1 MKNKFRLFI
10 PIFILF
16 AAILAC
22 ESSETASIEETEVL
36 SVSETENIEEPTP
49 QADTPTPKYTSTPSP
64 IDKAVVTANLCNLR
78 AGPGIDYSIVGSVEK
93 DDVVPIFGRN
103 ENSDWLLID
112 FKQSI
117 WIAASLVKL
126 NKDMTSIDIVDI
138 ASLSNPDSD
147 FSYGEPNQELP
158 DIEDV
163 EAALTCDAIYGQH
176 KDLTDIQWV
185 EYVNIITGKPIDY
198 TGGIKEVNTNGS
210 IEIYACGIFDNV
222 TFTVYGIPADVALT
236 LDKSADVSGSGTISQ
251 VYRKNVI
258 YKGLFSTSLKE
269 WLYINVYGTLEVI
282 D

>member
-1 MKNKFRLFI
+1 
-10 PIFILF
+10 
-16 AAILAC
+16 ILAC
-22 ESSETASIEETEVL
+22 ESSETASLGENEEL
-36 SVSETENIEEPTP
+36 SISETENIEEPTP
-49 QADTPTPKYTSTPSP
+49 TIQADTPTPKFTSTPSP
-64 IDKAVVTANLCNLR
+64 IDNAVVTANLCNLR
-78 AGPGIDYSIVGSVEK
+78 AGPGVNYSVVGSVEK

-112 FKQSI
+112 YGQSI

-126 NKDMTSIDIVDI
+126 NKDMSAIDIVDF

-147 FSYGEPNQELP
+147 YSYGEPNQELP

-163 EAALTCDAIYGQH
+163 EAALTCDTIYGQH
-176 KDLTDIQWV
+176 KDLTDIQWR

-198 TGGIKEVNTNGS
+198 TGSIKEVNTNGS
-210 IEIYACGIFDNV
+210 IEIYACGYFDNV

-236 LDKSADVSGSGTISQ
+236 LEKSADVSGSGTISQ
-251 VYRKNVI
+251 VYRKNVL

-269 WLYINVYGTLEVI
+269 WLFINVYGTLEVV